1 MIKNRLI
8 IELFLLS
15 TLFIHSCTNNNIN
28 KIHLAKMTYIITVR
42 TPNSILMSSDTRL
55 NYFNDV
61 ELDGVRYQR
70 VIAIAD
76 CIRKTFYIT
85 SAQVGINFLGIGY
98 FEDKE
103 LGNTNKYPL
112 SHFIHKLNSHKIDGN
127 IKAKFQYIF
136 KYFVSISES
145 HNTGQY
151 VKGVMTGYKRG
162 VSYVCTFNTYDNT
175 FDYGELPIGSFVDS
189 ENNKNLFPRNR
200 QNIIKEID
208 KRIKQKSIERP
219 YYIGDDIEIMELLP
233 NGTFKYIQ
241 ESNHIFNGTHQEL
254 VNNFNTDIDKING
267 KLINP
272 PILQKYDF

>member
-1 MIKNRLI
+1 
-8 IELFLLS
+8 
-15 TLFIHSCTNNNIN
+15 
-28 KIHLAKMTYIITVR
+28 MTYIITAK

-61 ELDGVRYQR
+61 ELDGVRYQK
-70 VIAIAD
+70 VTAIAD

-112 SHFIHKLNSHKIDGN
+112 SHFIQKLNSHKIDGS
-127 IKAKFQYIF
+127 IKDKFQYIF
-136 KYFVSISES
+136 KYFISISES

-151 VKGVMTGYKRG
+151 VKGVMTGYYKG
-162 VSYVCTFNTYDNT
+162 VSYFCMFNTYDNT
-175 FDYGELPIGSFVDS
+175 FDYGEIPIDGFVDS
-189 ENNKNLFPRNR
+189 ENNKNLFPKDR

-208 KRIKQKSIERP
+208 KRIKQKSIEKP

-254 VNNFNTDIDKING
+254 VNNFNTDIDEING
-267 KLINP
+267 RIINP
-272 PILQKYDF
+272 PVLQKYDF